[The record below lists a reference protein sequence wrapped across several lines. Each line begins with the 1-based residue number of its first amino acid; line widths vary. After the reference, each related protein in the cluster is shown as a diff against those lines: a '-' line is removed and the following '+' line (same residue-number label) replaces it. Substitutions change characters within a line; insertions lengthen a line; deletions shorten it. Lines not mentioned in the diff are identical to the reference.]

1 MKKSPRRQPLG
12 RAGGLLFSEPRCQ
25 QRSIA
30 STIRSSSHFF
40 LAPPLRNRS
49 TGWAEAEHLGY
60 KAISAPGQYLL
71 VIKYKA

>member
-1 MKKSPRRQPLG
+1 MHSMLEFYQGTPQNPFELLEAAPLETP
-12 RAGGLLFSEPRCQ
+12 L
-25 QRSIA
+25 
-30 STIRSSSHFF
+30 IRSSSHFF